1 MLDDNLGTDEPA
13 GKVTAEG
20 ILTLVGKAT
29 EGKRLIPFEVAFET
43 CSAARAPRL
52 IEGTWAPAVAGT
64 KTESRKAKVKRIY
77 FFILIF

>member
-20 ILTLVGKAT
+20 ILTLVGKTT

-52 IEGTWAPAVAGT
+52 IEGT
-64 KTESRKAKVKRIY
+64 
-77 FFILIF
+77 